1 MSYRKNFKI
10 RTQIDLTPCFEGVRR
25 ICVRIL
31 KFTDRCCTQ
40 ITSGTLMVMPTTLPR
55 FQVTQT
61 SEIADALA
69 IAAAEW
75 PDAPRPELVTR
86 LFREGATAIQHRQDR
101 RAEAQR
107 SAAIATQGILAYPSA
122 YLAELQAEWPE

>member
-1 MSYRKNFKI
+1 
-10 RTQIDLTPCFEGVRR
+10 
-25 ICVRIL
+25 
-31 KFTDRCCTQ
+31 
-40 ITSGTLMVMPTTLPR
+40 MVMPTALPR

-69 IAAAEW
+69 VAAAEW

-86 LFREGATAIQHRQDR
+86 LFREGAAAIQHRQDK

-107 SAAIATQGILAYPSA
+107 SAAIATQGILAYPPA
-122 YLAELQAEWPE
+122 YLAELRAEWPE